1 MPATPLVRRQSEAG
15 RVGAFKNERRGA
27 EAGTD
32 LAALV
37 GTGVLAARDK
47 EGSFVAVP
55 LKHTEVKAGITGY
68 IATVG
73 VEQQFTNPYAEKI
86 EAVYVFPLP
95 ENAGVNEFVMT
106 IGERHIRGI
115 VRERA
120 EAEKIYQEARRQGYQ
135 ASLMTQERPNIFT
148 QSVANIEPGKEIDIS
163 IKYFHTLAYKD
174 GWYEWV
180 FPMVVGPRYNPAGS
194 TEGVGAVPN
203 GAVGVSGQK
212 TEVQYLKPGERSGHD
227 IGLTVD
233 VNAGVKVEEM
243 VSVNHQIQRRSDGE
257 GGEVVTLAAGDKLP
271 NKDFVLRWRVA
282 GEKVKTGVFVQKD
295 EGGKG
300 GYFTVLVVPPE
311 SLKGLPRR
319 PVEMVFVVDT
329 SGSMNGKPIAQAK
342 SAVQA
347 ALGKM
352 ESRDTFQV
360 VKFASGAEQMEPRP
374 VPVNGSN
381 LARAQQYVREMEGD
395 GGTEMLKGINAALSF
410 PHDEGRTRVVAFMT
424 DGYIGNEVEILKAL
438 HGQLERSR
446 VFSFGVGSS
455 PNRYLLDAMA
465 RVGHGAAAYLSLNES
480 AEPVMDA
487 YFEQI
492 SHPALANIEV
502 AFGGAKVTEVY
513 PKVLPELFVGRPV
526 ILTGRYSGAMPRSV
540 TVRGVVGN
548 EPVKFEAP
556 AEAAEHAGIST
567 VWARAK
573 ITDLHDQAIY
583 ESKDVSGEVK
593 AIALEYGLMSEVTS
607 FVAVDSTRVTAG
619 DHGTTVA
626 VPVAMPEGVRYETT
640 VK

>member
-1 MPATPLVRRQSEAG
+1 
-15 RVGAFKNERRGA
+15 
-27 EAGTD
+27 
-32 LAALV
+32 
-37 GTGVLAARDK
+37 
-47 EGSFVAVP
+47 
-55 LKHTEVKAGITGY
+55 
-68 IATVG
+68 
-73 VEQQFTNPYAEKI
+73 
-86 EAVYVFPLP
+86 
-95 ENAGVNEFVMT
+95 
-106 IGERHIRGI
+106 
-115 VRERA
+115 
-120 EAEKIYQEARRQGYQ
+120 
-135 ASLMTQERPNIFT
+135 
-148 QSVANIEPGKEIDIS
+148 
-163 IKYFHTLAYKD
+163 
-174 GWYEWV
+174 
-180 FPMVVGPRYNPAGS
+180 
-194 TEGVGAVPN
+194 
-203 GAVGVSGQK
+203 
-212 TEVQYLKPGERSGHD
+212 
-227 IGLTVD
+227 
-233 VNAGVKVEEM
+233 
-243 VSVNHQIQRRSDGE
+243 
-257 GGEVVTLAAGDKLP
+257 
-271 NKDFVLRWRVA
+271 VA

-395 GGTEMLKGINAALSF
+395 GGTEMLKGINGALSF

-548 EPVKFEAP
+548 EPVNFEVP

-626 VPVAMPEGVRYETT
+626 VPVPVPEGVRYETT

>member
-1 MPATPLVRRQSEAG
+1 MPATPLVKRQSEAG
-15 RVGAFKNERRGA
+15 RGGGLGSVLRTTPAA
-27 EAGTD
+27 MDMT
-32 LAALV
+32 ALV

-47 EGSFVAVP
+47 EGGFVAVP

-73 VEQQFTNPYAEKI
+73 VEQEFTNPYAEKI

-120 EAEKIYQEARRQGYQ
+120 EAEKIYREARRQGYQ

-163 IKYFHTLAYKD
+163 IKYFHTLVYKE

-180 FPMVVGPRYNPAGS
+180 FPMVVGPRYNPWGS

-203 GAVGVSGQK
+203 GAVGASGQK
-212 TEVQYLKPGERSGHD
+212 TEVQYLAPGERSGHD

-257 GGEVVTLAAGDKLP
+257 GGEVVTLSAGDKLP

-395 GGTEMLKGINAALSF
+395 GGTEMLKGINGALSF

-548 EPVKFEAP
+548 EPVNFEVP

-626 VPVAMPEGVRYETT
+626 VPVPVPEGVRYETT